1 MPAKNLRLFII
12 GVQKVNGACRLFSE
26 VYRELSG
33 PLAECFTR
41 DQEIFFSM
49 LLLMRLPWLY
59 SSLVENEKEVNNI
72 SYLKKKVNYPMKW
85 QRWQSYIET
94 IVFLKICYSLLLSLF
109 AAGVMIFCDMH
120 LNCSNF
126 QDFDNL
132 H

>member
-1 MPAKNLRLFII
+1 MLHQRPRDIFLHA
-12 GVQKVNGACRLFSE
+12 
-26 VYRELSG
+26 
-33 PLAECFTR
+33 FTN
-41 DQEIFFSM
+41 EIAIT
-49 LLLMRLPWLY
+49 LLK
-59 SSLVENEKEVNNI
+59 LVENEKEVNNI